1 MYLGFRPAWLLIK
14 RAGTES
20 WVLVDVK
27 RNSNAGRRSPA
38 DTYFLPN
45 VDSGDQTGV
54 IYDFLSDGIRFGS
67 NSQNETGA
75 IYHYW
80 AFAEQTGASPF
91 GTEVNAGI

>member
-1 MYLGFRPAWLLIK
+1 MGFRPAWILIK

-27 RNSNAGRRSPA
+27 RNSNTGRRTPA
-38 DTYFLPN
+38 DAYVLPN
-45 VDSGDQTGV
+45 TSNAEGTGV
-54 IYDFLSDGIRFGS
+54 IYEFLSNGIKF
-67 NSQNETGA
+67 NNTSQNETGA

-91 GTEVNAGI
+91 GTDVNAG